1 MKPVTITENLRTIGV
16 RLMLIGGGAW
26 LFSVLLLDSMSD
38 DFDANSTM
46 VAILGFLVIFL
57 PVAILIGATALVV
70 GAAIADIKQ
79 MREPVPPPSE

>member
-1 MKPVTITENLRTIGV
+1 MKPVSITANLRTIGV

-26 LFSVLLLDSMSD
+26 IFAILMLDSMSD

-57 PVAILIGATALVV
+57 PVAVLIGATALVV
-70 GAAIADIKQ
+70 GAAIADIEE
-79 MREPVPPPSE
+79 MRNPPPPSE